1 MRLFCTPFLLLLLS
15 LPCAAQTTLTG
26 IWRGYFVQNDY
37 DVLTGKFRADKY
49 KYEVQINNLKTG
61 AIEGVT
67 YSYKTIV
74 FYGKAA
80 MQGVYTQSSQ
90 NLIIKET
97 KMQELKISD
106 NSFPCLMT
114 CYLEYKKEGD
124 KKTLTGTYTSTNEKT
139 NTDCGGGT
147 VYLERVNTT
156 EFEKEPFLL
165 KKETEKPVV
174 KKPVVPVTKQPVPL
188 TKKAS
193 PTTTD
198 GTITIKKLHIPKPGA
213 EGNLVVKDKPTT
225 ARESTVQAAPD
236 TVMTFQRPVLPPTMI
251 RPLLP
256 RVLRE
261 RKNELVNT
269 FKVDAQDVRIDYYD
283 NGEID
288 NDSITVYDNNA
299 LAIDRKRLSY
309 SPITIYLHLDETH
322 PLHEIITVADNLGD
336 VPPNTALMVITYGKK
351 RHEVT
356 ITSDEK
362 KNAKVI
368 IEYAP
373 EGTDVHQ

>member
-1 MRLFCTPFLLLLLS
+1 
-15 LPCAAQTTLTG
+15 
-26 IWRGYFVQNDY
+26 
-37 DVLTGKFRADKY
+37 
-49 KYEVQINNLKTG
+49 
-61 AIEGVT
+61 
-67 YSYKTIV
+67 
-74 FYGKAA
+74 
-80 MQGVYTQSSQ
+80 
-90 NLIIKET
+90 
-97 KMQELKISD
+97 
-106 NSFPCLMT
+106 
-114 CYLEYKKEGD
+114 
-124 KKTLTGTYTSTNEKT
+124 
-139 NTDCGGGT
+139 
-147 VYLERVNTT
+147 
-156 EFEKEPFLL
+156 
-165 KKETEKPVV
+165 
-174 KKPVVPVTKQPVPL
+174 
-188 TKKAS
+188 
-193 PTTTD
+193 
-198 GTITIKKLHIPKPGA
+198 
-213 EGNLVVKDKPTT
+213 VKDKPTT